1 MDAKTRDNKV
11 EFDNKAIESFES
23 EFSFKDNSGQLKWRK
38 HKYTA
43 VDVAKNSCLKGLKIF
58 QTRNNK
64 DKWKNQTLEAIG
76 DHCAND
82 PLNAGIDIFG
92 GVDSKKVKEDK

>member
-11 EFDNKAIESFES
+11 EFNNKAIESFES

-64 DKWKNQTLEAIG
+64 DKFFVVQYW
-76 DHCAND
+76 
-82 PLNAGIDIFG
+82 LNGKARKKIF
-92 GVDSKKVKEDK
+92 

>member
-23 EFSFKDNSGQLKWRK
+23 EFSFKDNLGQLKWRK

-64 DKWKNQTLEAIG
+64 DKFFVVQYWFNGKANYWTLG
-76 DHCAND
+76 
-82 PLNAGIDIFG
+82 
-92 GVDSKKVKEDK
+92 